1 MERDARNHR
10 AWERRANWIGPPWLG
25 SYRAVD
31 DDRLGGPKRPKALGW
46 TVNLARPA
54 GMAILAALIA
64 ASALAT
70 LATALCMTA
79 L

>member
-1 MERDARNHR
+1 MERNARNHR

-25 SYRAVD
+25 FYRAAD
-31 DDRLGGPKRPKALGW
+31 DDRLWVPKRPKALGW

-54 GMAILAALIA
+54 GVAILAALIT

-70 LATALCMTA
+70 LTAALCMTA